1 MFNIYSFEKKVKYE
15 EEGKIKEAKNQR
27 IMSTHRKQRD
37 SQAENYQKR
46 VAMFIREMVDKPV
59 LNNDDYTQRTTLN
72 TSKNSGT
79 TYSHF
84 TSFNND
90 GKSNG
95 GTSKSNTLSSKAYN
109 NRYGHKSAN
118 STARNTMDEVPTR
131 DFRFSSYRTEKE
143 RIQENIIANQQ
154 F

>member
-37 SQAENYQKR
+37 TQAENYQKR

-72 TSKNSGT
+72 MSKNSGT
-79 TYSHF
+79 GYSHF
-84 TSFNND
+84 TSLNNE
-90 GKSNG
+90 GNSNS
-95 GTSKSNTLSSKAYN
+95 GTSKTLSSKAYN
-109 NRYGHKSAN
+109 NRYGHKSTK
-118 STARNTMDEVPTR
+118 STARNTMDEVPIR
-131 DFRFSSYRTEKE
+131 DFRFSSYRTEEE
-143 RIQENIIANQQ
+143 RIRATIRANQG